1 MMSIKIGFT
10 GGARIVELGTDSDM
24 RLFFDCILYY
34 VPPKYPDQ
42 NWSLITDRLYRRYLK
57 LEELDTAVAL
67 MKLVEKEF
75 KQLDR
80 EAFDWSKILSGQVKS
95 DLDRAKSTLFE
106 IFVKYFEAFYECIE
120 CAIRNYEWFKSDPD
134 YKYQPVMVAYTTIP
148 DLITYK
154 LIPLSVFDNL
164 QPDEKPIW
172 WTGKIPKTTT

>member
-1 MMSIKIGFT
+1 MSLKNGFIG
-10 GGARIVELGTDSDM
+10 GGSIFNLGTDSDM
-24 RLFFDCILYY
+24 QLFFDCISYY
-34 VPPKYPDQ
+34 VLPKYPDQ

-57 LEELDTAVAL
+57 LEELDAAVAL

-106 IFVKYFEAFYECIE
+106 IFGKYFEAFYESIE
-120 CAIRNYEWFKSDPD
+120 CAIRNYEWFKSNSN
-134 YKYQPVMVAYTTIP
+134 YEYEPVMVTISTIP
-148 DLITYK
+148 YCVSYSM
-154 LIPLSVFDNL
+154 IPLSVFDNL

>member
-1 MMSIKIGFT
+1 MSLKHGFIG
-10 GGARIVELGTDSDM
+10 GGSIFNLGTDSDM
-24 RLFFDCILYY
+24 QLFFDCISYY
-34 VPPKYPDQ
+34 VLPKYPDQ
-42 NWSLITDRLYRRYLK
+42 NWSIITDRLYRRYLK
-57 LEELDTAVAL
+57 LEELDAAVAL

-106 IFVKYFEAFYECIE
+106 IFGKYFETFYECIE

-134 YKYQPVMVAYTTIP
+134 YKYQPVMVAITTIP
-148 DLITYK
+148 YCVSYSQ
-154 LIPLSVFDNL
+154 IPLSVFDNL